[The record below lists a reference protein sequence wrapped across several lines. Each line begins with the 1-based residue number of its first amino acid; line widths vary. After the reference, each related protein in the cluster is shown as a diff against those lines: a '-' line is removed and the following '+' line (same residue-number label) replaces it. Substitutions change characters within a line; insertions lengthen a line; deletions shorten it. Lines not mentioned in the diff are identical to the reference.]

1 MNSYEFAKDFGCK
14 LDTPMNPKSKCSVWT
29 SPISLNESVPNVQNK
44 KENITEQI
52 IKESMMT
59 HQNITNPA
67 EHSLPT
73 FIRNL
78 IGPIG

>member
-1 MNSYEFAKDFGCK
+1 MNSNEFAKDFGCK
-14 LDTPMNPKSKCSVWT
+14 LDSPMNPKSKCSVWT
-29 SPISLNESVPNVQNK
+29 SPISLNKSVPDVQNK
-44 KENITEQI
+44 KENMTEQI
-52 IKESMMT
+52 NKESMMT

-67 EHSLPT
+67 VHSLPT